1 MDQNRFRELVSTSLP
16 QGFIPDTM
24 RCLASAYDAAARYC
38 LNEYPNAEA
47 KSMQPIMRRANIERD
62 VRKLASEKYGLSAEA
77 AYNSIGNY
85 AHSIIASDG
94 LRITVSSVRS
104 RNQLV
109 RPAEFRGNYAREYQ
123 LDLFEE
129 PRRGTASNGLAYA
142 VLTHGPDPK
151 DRRLLKFAFLSFP
164 DEELTRWVEQIDL
177 LKLCKELGEEPYTIV
192 TEEVQSPPRIQ
203 LRPVAAK
210 KLG

>member
-1 MDQNRFRELVSTSLP
+1 
-16 QGFIPDTM
+16 
-24 RCLASAYDAAARYC
+24 
-38 LNEYPNAEA
+38 
-47 KSMQPIMRRANIERD
+47 MQPIMRRANIERD
-62 VRKLASEKYGLSAEA
+62 VRKLASDKYGLPAEA

-85 AHSIIASDG
+85 AHSIIDFDG

-109 RPAEFRGNYAREYQ
+109 RPAEFRGNYARECQ

-129 PRRGTASNGLAYA
+129 VRRGTVSKGLAYA

-151 DRRLLKFAFLSFP
+151 DRRLLQFAFLSFP
-164 DEELTRWVEQIDL
+164 DEEFTRWVEQIDL
-177 LKLCKELGEEPYTIV
+177 LKLCKDLGDEPYTIV
-192 TEEVQSPPRIQ
+192 TEEVQAPPRIQ